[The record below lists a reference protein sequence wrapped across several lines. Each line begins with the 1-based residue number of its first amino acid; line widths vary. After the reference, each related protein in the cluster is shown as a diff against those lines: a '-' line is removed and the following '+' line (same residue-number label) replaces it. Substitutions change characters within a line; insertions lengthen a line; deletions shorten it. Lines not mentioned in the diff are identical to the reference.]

1 MIEQFFKD
9 VEGPDRDWQDQE
21 YEIYEDR
28 QELIVE
34 NWTENTPFWVKEP
47 WLSINKISCLTHRS
61 ISLNLL

>member
-28 QELIVE
+28 QELIVDD
-34 NWTENTPFWVKEP
+34 WTENTPF
-47 WLSINKISCLTHRS
+47 
-61 ISLNLL
+61 

>member
-1 MIEQFFKD
+1 MRFSGVSRKMIEQFFKD

-34 NWTENTPFWVKEP
+34 N
-47 WLSINKISCLTHRS
+47 
-61 ISLNLL
+61 